1 MNRPLPHISVVLGTR
16 PELIK
21 LAPVIREAR
30 SRLGVDAVRVID
42 TGQHYD
48 EAMSGQFWTELGLG
62 LPELRLDAGGLSRG
76 ACVGQLLTALGDDFV
91 HHRPDAVIVQG
102 DTNSTLAGGLAANAA
117 SVPLVHVEAGLRS
130 YDRRMPEEHNRIV
143 VDHLADLCCAA
154 TPANLA
160 NLAAEGIPAARA
172 RLTGNTVVEAVGR
185 ELPPQEDRRALLR
198 AWGLSANG
206 YVVAT
211 IHRPENTDDPDSLS
225 AILRGLGDV
234 AALAPVVLPL
244 HPRTEAAVR
253 SAGLTEL
260 LEPLR
265 VVEPLGSRKFLALAA
280 EAAVIASD
288 SGGIAEEVTVLKRP
302 LVVVRRSTER
312 AEAIDAGFAKL
323 VAPTEVGTAL
333 AALYADRVR
342 VHEGLAVVPS
352 PFGDDSAPRRV
363 VDATLELLGHVPHRD
378 APWLQVTPSSVA

>member
-1 MNRPLPHISVVLGTR
+1 MNGTAPRISVVLGTR

-21 LAPVIREAR
+21 LAPVIREVR
-30 SRLGVDAVRVID
+30 SRLGDDGVRVID

-62 LPELRLDAGGLSRG
+62 LPELRLDAGGLSRA
-76 ACVGQLLTALGDDFV
+76 ACVGQLLGVLGEDFAE
-91 HHRPDAVIVQG
+91 HRPDAVIVQG

-117 SVPLVHVEAGLRS
+117 GIPLVHVEAGLRS

-185 ELPPQEDRRALLR
+185 ELPPEVERRALLD
-198 AWGLSANG
+198 AWGLTANG

-211 IHRPENTDDPDSLS
+211 VHRPENTDHPESLS
-225 AILRGLGDV
+225 AILQGLGRV
-234 AALAPVVLPL
+234 AALAPVVVPL

-253 SAGLTEL
+253 DAGLAEL

-265 VVEPLGSRKFLALAA
+265 VTAPLGSREFLALAA
-280 EAAVIASD
+280 HAAVIASD

-312 AEAIDAGFAKL
+312 AEAIDAGFASL
-323 VAPTEVGTAL
+323 VTPAAVGAAV

-342 VHEGLAVVPS
+342 VHQDLAVVPS
-352 PFGDDSAPRRV
+352 PFGDGSAPRRV
-363 VDATLELLGHVPHRD
+363 VDATLELLGHVPHQDGRG
-378 APWLQVTPSSVA
+378 